1 MGNRGQHPASPA
13 SLAPRDLRPFF
24 RDLYRHAALPHRLLA
39 TWRASISPFEP
50 LMAFVPAGARALD
63 IGCGVGALLLL
74 LAATGR
80 IREGIGCDNSAAAIH
95 TATIA
100 QERLSLR
107 ATRFHCIADL
117 AEVPNGPFEAVLM
130 IDVLHHIPA
139 ARQQE
144 AVLAAARRV
153 APGGVLIY
161 KDMASQ
167 PVWRR
172 WANTIHDL
180 VLARQLVSYVAIAN
194 VEHWLERAGF
204 AVVQRESYSRFV
216 YGHELRVFRSVP

>member
-1 MGNRGQHPASPA
+1 MGEREQRSASPA

-24 RDLYRHAALPHRLLA
+24 RELYRDAGLPHRLLA

-50 LMAFVPAGARALD
+50 LVASVPAGARALD

-74 LAATGR
+74 LAASGR
-80 IREGIGCDNSAAAIH
+80 IREGTGCDNSATAIH
-95 TATIA
+95 TAIIA
-100 QERLSLR
+100 QERLSR
-107 ATRFHCIADL
+107 GATSFHCIGDL
-117 AEVPNGPFEAVLM
+117 AEVPNGPFDTVLM

-144 AVLAAARRV
+144 AVLAAAQRV

-167 PVWRR
+167 PAWRR

-180 VLARQLVSYVAIAN
+180 VLARQLVSYVAIAD

-204 AVVQRESYSRFV
+204 VVVHRQSYSRCV
-216 YGHELRVFRSVP
+216 YGHEFRVFKRLS